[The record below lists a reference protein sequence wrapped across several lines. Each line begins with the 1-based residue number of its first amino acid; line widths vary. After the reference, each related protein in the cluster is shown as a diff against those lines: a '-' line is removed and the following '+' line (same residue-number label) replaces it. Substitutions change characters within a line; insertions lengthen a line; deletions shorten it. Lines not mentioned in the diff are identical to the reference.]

1 MTELI
6 KQRRNVEKH
15 DIEKKKTERDAKVSH
30 LQNVSFKDYYKPQE
44 FVEEPNFTSTWQ
56 KLEAE
61 KPKARNKAGLN
72 AHTIDINPDKLP
84 DPSLKWVTNTDV
96 NIMNKRKAEML

>member
-1 MTELI
+1 
-6 KQRRNVEKH
+6 
-15 DIEKKKTERDAKVSH
+15 
-30 LQNVSFKDYYKPQE
+30 
-44 FVEEPNFTSTWQ
+44 
-56 KLEAE
+56 
-61 KPKARNKAGLN
+61 LN